1 MIEAAN
7 FVSASASVFT
17 PVIDRFDASSDD
29 CYLTAP
35 MAGSYLVTKALG
47 SAHAFDAGNERIV
60 EGIEEQRSIIL
71 AKTDEGMFYPHFMP
85 EPLIEID
92 SAFSLDIQIA
102 DIAAGIA
109 RQIWHQTNLVTLVR
123 HFDYV
128 TYNSKRLSEAK
139 AAACEDT
146 LRRVN

>member
-1 MIEAAN
+1 
-7 FVSASASVFT
+7 
-17 PVIDRFDASSDD
+17 
-29 CYLTAP
+29 
-35 MAGSYLVTKALG
+35 MAGSYLLNKVLS

-60 EGIEEQRSIIL
+60 EGIEEQRSIVL
-71 AKTDEGMFYPHFMP
+71 AKTDEGRFFYPHFMP

-92 SAFSLDIQIA
+92 SAFSPDIQIA

-109 RQIWHQTNLVTLVR
+109 RRIWHETNLVFLVR

-139 AAACEDT
+139 ASACQDT